1 MNEIFENPA
10 PYSVYVQ
17 IDTQG
22 RITAANSS
30 AFVPEDWGTEI
41 DSGYGD
47 KYHHAQ
53 GNYILG
59 GLYTEDGI
67 PRYKLSGGVP
77 VLRSEAEIEAD
88 RREQKAN
95 EPKVLSAT
103 SIQTMVCMMAQS
115 VPDAMALTIPDVYN
129 AWKPNT
135 RYGYDD
141 GISEKI
147 VVCDEPGS
155 AFAKN
160 TLYRC
165 ITPHTS
171 QADWPPYATPA
182 LWTRINKSNAGT
194 IEDPI
199 PAATSMEYEY
209 GLYYLDPD
217 DGNIYLCERIG
228 EVSGGKIT
236 LHYLPHELVGQYF
249 TLVSPSGE

>member
-1 MNEIFENPA
+1 MEIA
-10 PYSVYVQ
+10 LSRVYVQ
-17 IDTQG
+17 IDTSG
-22 RITAANSS
+22 RIVRCEGGYTTPTNLDGWIKID
-30 AFVPEDWGTEI
+30 EGT
-41 DSGYGD
+41 GD
-47 KYHHAQ
+47 KYNLCQ
-53 GNYILG
+53 SQYFDG
-59 GLYTEDGI
+59 GLYTHDGI
-67 PRYKLSGGVP
+67 HRYKLSGGVP

-88 RREQKAN
+88 REERKVN
-95 EPKVLSAT
+95 EPEVFSPA
-103 SIQTMVCMMAQS
+103 SIQTIVCMMAQS
-115 VPDAMALTIPDVYN
+115 VPDAMALTVPDAYN
-129 AWKPNT
+129 TWKPNV

-171 QADWPPYATPA
+171 QADWPPYATPT

-199 PAATSMEYEY
+199 PAAASMEYEY
-209 GLYYLDPD
+209 GLYYLDPSD
-217 DGNIYLCERIG
+217 SKIYLCERIG
-228 EVSGGKIT
+228 EAAGGKIT

-249 TLVSPSGE
+249 TLVGPSGE

>member
-10 PYSVYVQ
+10 TYSVYVQ
-17 IDTQG
+17 TDTQG
-22 RITAANSS
+22 RITAINSS
-30 AFVPEDWGTEI
+30 AFVPEGWGTEI

-53 GNYILG
+53 GNYIPG

-67 PRYKLSGGVP
+67 SRYKLEDGKAME
-77 VLRSEAEIEAD
+77 RSEAEIEAD
-88 RREQKAN
+88 RREQRAN

-103 SIQTMVCMMAQS
+103 SIQIMVCMMAQS
-115 VPDAMALTIPDVYN
+115 VPDAMALTVPDVYN
-129 AWKPNT
+129 TWKPNT

-147 VVCDEPGS
+147 VVCNEPGS
-155 AFAKN
+155 AFANN

-228 EVSGGKIT
+228 EASGGKIT

-249 TLVSPSGE
+249 TLVSLSGE